1 MITRS
6 KQMSVFTLGL
16 ASFLY
21 VVAPLSAQDASSDS
35 ATSPEVILEM
45 PKSSDVVLELPG
57 GDSETTA
64 ISRESDLISVDFP
77 DEDIRQII
85 RNVADLYDLNIHIPE
100 QLQGRVT
107 IKLKDVRWDQVFK
120 VILEPIGYTYVTE
133 DNIILIKTIEEVN
146 NTPPITQVFDIN
158 FATAAEVATSVAP
171 LIDSAGGGRLQVDK
185 RSNKLIITD
194 KPQKLSQIRAI
205 IDDLDRPTEQ
215 VMIESK
221 FVEVTNRDL
230 KDIGVRWDSLGGYA
244 VSGGPFAR
252 QYTKDNTYTNE
263 NTKTIPYTDP
273 STPGGSQ
280 QSPVTELRTLTD
292 SLSFGRA
299 DTAIFNA
306 DSFALLLSALNN
318 ENKIEVVSNP
328 TVVTLNN
335 TPAKINIGE
344 EYPIPDYRYNDTTGT
359 FEVAGFEYKEIGI
372 ILAVTPQVNSAG
384 FINLN
389 ITPEISSRTGQV
401 PFGGQGGAQ
410 IPIITTRKTQS
421 TVTIKS
427 GFTLAIGGLIEKNDQ
442 LTTNAVPLLSKIPL
456 IGNAFKHKSDS
467 YSKRNLIIFITAKTL
482 NADGSTYR
490 DIFSQRTLFEMGIK
504 SRDLP
509 GYQPDEA
516 EQELFESIQN
526 SRDNLEQTQAEIML
540 RKQLELLNKNKQNAE
555 KKLLKDSDSE
565 DNNESGVNT
574 APLKRKNAP

>member
-6 KQMSVFTLGL
+6 KHMFAITLGL
-16 ASFLY
+16 ALLLQLLT
-21 VVAPLSAQDASSDS
+21 VSAQNTNSSPD
-35 ATSPEVILEM
+35 VILEM

-57 GDSETTA
+57 EGTEAAT

-77 DEDIRQII
+77 GEDIREII
-85 RNVADLYDLNIHIPE
+85 RNVANLYDLNIHIPE

-158 FATAAEVATSVAP
+158 FATAAEVATSIAP
-171 LIDSAGGGRLQVDK
+171 LIDSAAGGRLQVDK

-230 KDIGVRWDSLGGYA
+230 KDLGVRWDSLGGYNF
-244 VSGGPFAR
+244 SGGPFTR
-252 QYTKDNTYTNE
+252 EYTKKDVYSNQ
-263 NTKTIPYTDP
+263 NTKNIPYTEP
-273 STPGGSQ
+273 STPGAIQ
-280 QSPVTELRTLTD
+280 QNPITELRTLTEN
-292 SLSFGRA
+292 LSFGRA

-306 DSFALLLSALNN
+306 DTFALLLSALNN
-318 ENKIEVVSNP
+318 ENRIEVVSNP

-372 ILAVTPQVNSAG
+372 ILSVTPQVNSAG

-442 LTTNAVPLLSKIPL
+442 QTTNAVPFLSKIPL
-456 IGNAFKHKSDS
+456 LGNAFKHKSDTFN
-467 YSKRNLIIFITAKTL
+467 KRNLIIFITAKTL

-509 GYQPDEA
+509 GYQPDES
-516 EQELFESIQN
+516 EQKLFESIQN
-526 SRDNLEQTQAEIML
+526 SRDSLEQVQAELML
-540 RKQLELLNKNKQNAE
+540 RKQLELLNKNKENAE
-555 KKLLKDSDSE
+555 KQLSTDANSINKNDTNMNS
-565 DNNESGVNT
+565 
-574 APLKRKNAP
+574 APIKRKKSP